1 MAINQILPFGSAAG
15 ANVLDPDDYAQLPA
29 RTAGFQSGVARSHEV
44 NTALRQSAFV
54 ASMIGAFVA
63 EHGQQDVLDDANV
76 AALATKFYEAIGRVA
91 EARANQPLVGSVAY
105 FATDVPPAGWLEAN
119 GAVVSR
125 TQYAALF
132 ARIGTRFGAGDGQST
147 FRLPELRGEFLR
159 GWDHGRGVDAAR
171 ALGSAQTDAQQAFTG
186 AIGLRRLND
195 GNSLVGNSGM
205 TGGFQFAAGA
215 RGPSPRLV
223 SATDPSTLADDQV
236 SFSNTAAGAR
246 TSTETRPRNVALL
259 VCIKH

>member
-29 RTAGFQSGVARSHEV
+29 RSAGFQSGVARSHEV

-76 AALATKFYEAIGRVA
+76 AALAAKFHEAIGRVA
-91 EARANQPLVGSVAY
+91 EARANLPLVGSVAY
-105 FATDVPPAGWLEAN
+105 FATEFPPAGWLEAN

-132 ARIGTRFGAGDGQST
+132 ARIGTRFGAGDGQNT

-159 GWDHGRGVDAAR
+159 GWDHGRGADPGR
-171 ALGSAQTDAQQAFTG
+171 ALASAQAH
-186 AIGLRRLND
+186 
-195 GNSLVGNSGM
+195 
-205 TGGFQFAAGA
+205 QFASHRHGLSSSISRGA
-215 RGPSPRLV
+215 SGL
-223 SATDPSTLADDQV
+223 
-236 SFSNTAAGAR
+236 GALEER
-246 TSTETRPRNVALL
+246 VPFLSGGYDTSYLLEGGTETRPRNVALL